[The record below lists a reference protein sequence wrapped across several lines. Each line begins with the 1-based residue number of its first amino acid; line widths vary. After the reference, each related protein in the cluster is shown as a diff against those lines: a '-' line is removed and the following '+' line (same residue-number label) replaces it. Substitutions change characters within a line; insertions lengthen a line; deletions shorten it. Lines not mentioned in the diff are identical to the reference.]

1 MRGDEHDEDTAVCEL
16 EPSAPRREAGW
27 QNGCGVL
34 PRSEPR
40 APEVMRMSPA
50 GAGSLVIFDCD
61 GVLVDFEVVAAR
73 VLARELAAIGFPL
86 NAEECIARYT
96 GISMR
101 SVIERVEAEWGQ
113 RVTVDFIERVRARD
127 ADAFRAELRAVPGV
141 REVLPI
147 LAHQK
152 CVASSGSLDKMR
164 LTLTL
169 TWLCRSLRLDIS
181 SPRRW
186 SRTASRLP
194 IFSFS
199 PRSEWASCR
208 NAASS
213 SRICAGVRA
222 AIAACMRVL
231 GFVGGSH
238 CAPGYEAMLRDAG
251 APRVFS
257 DMREL
262 PALVEGEA
270 VT

>member
-1 MRGDEHDEDTAVCEL
+1 
-16 EPSAPRREAGW
+16 
-27 QNGCGVL
+27 
-34 PRSEPR
+34 
-40 APEVMRMSPA
+40 MSPA
-50 GAGSLVIFDCD
+50 RAGSLVIFDCD
-61 GVLVDFEVVAAR
+61 GVLVDSEVVAAR

-113 RVTVDFIERVRARD
+113 RVPADFIVRVRARD

-152 CVASSGSLDKMR
+152 CVASSGSLAKMR

-169 TWLCRSLRLDIS
+169 TGVMPFFA
-181 SPRRW
+181 PRHLF
-186 SRTASRLP
+186 SAEMVAHGKPAPDLFLLASERMSILP
-194 IFSFS
+194 ERCIVIEDS
-199 PRSEWASCR
+199 
-208 NAASS
+208 
-213 SRICAGVRA
+213 CAGVHA
-222 AIAACMRVL
+222 AIAAGMRVL
-231 GFVGGSH
+231 GFAGGSH